1 MARAEHHVREIL
13 KLPPDDRARAARTR
27 TRCSLGWTTSPPW
40 RVLLDSLDEG
50 GPSTEKLREPWTD
63 WLARGPQGPR
73 RGRRGERMA
82 VIQRG
87 DIRWFRFEH
96 PDKRR
101 PVLVLGRNDLLPAWS
116 LVR

>member
-63 WLARGPQGPR
+63 GWHGDRRGP
-73 RGRRGERMA
+73 EE
-82 VIQRG
+82 G
-87 DIRWFRFEH
+87 DEAS
-96 PDKRR
+96 
-101 PVLVLGRNDLLPAWS
+101 AWP
-116 LVR
+116 